1 MKVQCFCFKFLFVLL
16 LLGISFSYAQ
26 KRYDLVYTQYTSCK
40 YNPYTEKYCTDND
53 EAIWKNGTVKITLT
67 QDSVLYVHLNKSKTY
82 RIKLN
87 YIKSDYNSDN
97 EEIAVLTGRSESNN
111 YMLVIGPRY
120 FNFVKVKQWG
130 IYFID
135 KSTPKKQNYTS
146 RDFGIINYSIKGFG
160 YCLYNEE
167 TEAYDDSCSYYNY
180 DNVRNIS
187 VSSYVKKNR
196 LFLKVD
202 TLGQFEVSYV
212 EDLKNDANETI
223 VMYYGKDH
231 EGNEMSVFIGKDYFN
246 IVFSTIKMTFSETEY
261 AKELVEKSSGAV
273 SGSSVA
279 IAPNVII
286 TNAHVI
292 KDISTMSLY
301 SNGKFIEND
310 GYEIIGELY
319 DVLDL
324 AIIRVKGGELNS
336 CPLSTREPLLGED
349 VLVYG
354 YPQIQY
360 QGADLKVTKGIVSG
374 KNGFQGDEATFQI
387 DAAVQ
392 HGNSGGPIVAKG
404 KIIGLATSILRN
416 SQNVNFGIKSSKIYH
431 LLQFYN
437 VKPKSNTTNY
447 EKCTYLIVGE

>member
-1 MKVQCFCFKFLFVLL
+1 MKMHRSVVYFFIPL
-16 LLGISFSYAQ
+16 LLGVSFSFAQ
-26 KRYDLVYTQYTSCK
+26 KNYDLAYTQYTSCK
-40 YNPYTEKYCTDND
+40 YNPYTEKYCTDED
-53 EAIWKNGTVKITLT
+53 DAIWKNGVVKITIT
-67 QDSVLYVHLNKSKTY
+67 QDSVLYVNLNKDKIY

-87 YIKSDYNSDN
+87 FIKSDYNSDN
-97 EEIAVLTGRSESNN
+97 EEIVVLTGRSETNN

-120 FNFVKVKQWG
+120 FNFLKVKKWG
-130 IYFID
+130 IYFED
-135 KSTPKKQNYTS
+135 KSTPQKQNYTF
-146 RDFGIINYSIKGFG
+146 RDFGKITYSIKGFG
-160 YCLYNEE
+160 ICLYNEE

-180 DNVRNIS
+180 DNVREIS

-196 LFLKVD
+196 LFVQVD

-212 EDLKNDANETI
+212 EDLKNNAGEMV
-223 VMYYGKDH
+223 VMYYGKDQ
-231 EGNEMSVFIGKDYFN
+231 EDNKMSVFIGKDYFN
-246 IVFSTIKMTFSETEY
+246 VIFRTIKMSFSEKEY

-273 SGSSVA
+273 FGSSVA
-279 IAPNVII
+279 IAPNIII

-292 KDISTMSLY
+292 KNVSKMSLY
-301 SNGKFIEND
+301 SNGKIVEND
-310 GYEIIGELY
+310 GYEVIGELY

-324 AIIRVKGGELNS
+324 AIIRVNGVKLNS
-336 CPLSTREPLLGED
+336 CPLSIKEPLLGED
-349 VLVYG
+349 ILVYG

-404 KIIGLATSILRN
+404 KVIGLVTSILKN

-437 VKPKSNTTNY
+437 VKPKSNTTDY

>member
-1 MKVQCFCFKFLFVLL
+1 MLYLKCFVVLV
-16 LLGISFSYAQ
+16 LGLSFSYAQ

-40 YNPYTEKYCTDND
+40 YNPYTEKYCVDND
-53 EAIWKNGTVKITLT
+53 EAVWKNGTVQITLT

-87 YIKSDYNSDN
+87 FIKSDYNSSN
-97 EEIAVLTGRSESNN
+97 EEIVVLTGRSESNN

-120 FNFVKVKQWG
+120 FNFLKVKQWG
-130 IYFID
+130 IYFED

-146 RDFGIINYSIKGFG
+146 RSFGKINYSIRGFG
-160 YCLYNEE
+160 LCLYNEE

-180 DNVRNIS
+180 DGPKNIS
-187 VSSYVKKNR
+187 LSSYVKKDR
-196 LFLKVD
+196 LFLQVD

-212 EDLKNDANETI
+212 EDLKNDADEK
-223 VMYYGKDH
+223 VVLYYGKDR
-231 EGNEMSVFIGKDYFN
+231 EDNEMSVFIAKDYFN
-246 IVFSTIKMTFSETEY
+246 VVLSSIKMTFSETAY
-261 AKELVEKSSGAV
+261 AKELVEKSSSAV

-279 IAPNVII
+279 IAPDVII

-292 KDISTMSLY
+292 KDISAMSLY
-301 SNGKFIEND
+301 SNGKFVEND

-324 AIIRVKGGELNS
+324 AIIRVKGVKLNS
-336 CPLSTREPLLGED
+336 CPLSIKDPHLGEEI
-349 VLVYG
+349 LVYG

-374 KNGFQGDEATFQI
+374 KNGFQGDETTFQI

-404 KIIGLATSILRN
+404 KIIGLATSILKN

-431 LLQFYN
+431 LLQFYG